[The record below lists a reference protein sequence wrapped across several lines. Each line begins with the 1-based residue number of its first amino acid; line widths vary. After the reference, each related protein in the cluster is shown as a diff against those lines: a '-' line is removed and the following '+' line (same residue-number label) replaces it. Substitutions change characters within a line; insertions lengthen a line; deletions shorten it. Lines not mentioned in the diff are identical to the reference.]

1 MNFNKI
7 ESGKWKVGSNMLL
20 LSRFVFRVSSL
31 CFLLFFC
38 STSVQALDSFE
49 NLYEKIYTLTD
60 KEQEDLVC
68 ARVRERVQLWFNDR
82 DIEFADFPCTK
93 TFILEQ
99 GGFEEIIREKT
110 KDKTSHTK
118 WMDRVIRTMQFER
131 ETLQFEDDLR
141 ELNGNESYF
150 SDRSMGGEAHG
161 LMPTYDLINDLD
173 DIDEVLFGEKHTRP
187 EPSFSFKESSA
198 FGDTQEV
205 WQDGTAEASCQGALC
220 VKAGMSTNGNDYGED
235 ESIAGTIAHMKET
248 YADGKGGAKPLSG
261 ISQAGECNSTRFF
274 ELSFLDWFSL
284 PSISDLNS
292 QTVEKASTP
301 ISDTEVKAN
310 KSEKIGQLFS
320 ALEEKIVTEEM
331 CEDKITKDAK
341 KYNISHEKVSAELV
355 TECETLNEEFWQ
367 NRFDAIYKESL
378 MEGEKKYFL
387 RILRAIDQWNK
398 DFEAWYY
405 QIVDQKV
412 EYKELSE
419 KDKCW

>member
-1 MNFNKI
+1 MNLEKMKNEKSKFKKNGFFFFAFCFFI
-7 ESGKWKVGSNMLL
+7 FSSSPAQS
-20 LSRFVFRVSSL
+20 LS
-31 CFLLFFC
+31 
-38 STSVQALDSFE
+38 SFE

-60 KEQEDLVC
+60 KAQEDLVC

-99 GGFEEIIREKT
+99 GGLEEIIREKT

-118 WMDRVIRTMQFER
+118 WIDRVIRTMQFER
-131 ETLQFEDDLR
+131 EMLQFEDDLR
-141 ELNGNESYF
+141 ELNGNASYF

-161 LMPTYDLINDLD
+161 LTPTYDLINDLD

-187 EPSFSFKESSA
+187 EPSFSFKESSGFSDA
-198 FGDTQEV
+198 QEI
-205 WQDGTAEASCQGALC
+205 WQDGTAEAGCKGVLC

-248 YADGKGGAKPLSG
+248 YADGKDGAKPLSG

-274 ELSFLDWFSL
+274 ELAFLDSFSL
-284 PSISDLNS
+284 PNLGDLNS
-292 QTVEKASTP
+292 QTVEKSSTP
-301 ISDTEVKAN
+301 VTNTEVKAN
-310 KSEKIGQLFS
+310 KDEKIGQNFS
-320 ALEEKIVTEEM
+320 ALEEKIITEIQ
-331 CEDKITKDAK
+331 CKDKMVQDAK
-341 KYNISHEKVSAELV
+341 QFNLSHTKISSELV
-355 TECETLNEEFWQ
+355 PECKTLKDEFWA
-367 NRFDAIYKESL
+367 NRFDAIYKEGL
-378 MEGEKKYFL
+378 MAGEKKYFL

-412 EYKELSE
+412 EYRELSE